1 MNVLLTRDHELRS
14 GWKFAAYALLFLVLL
29 IGAVFATGLIFDT
42 DSAPEDQLTALALQA
57 VVFFI
62 PAAGALAVM
71 ARFVEHR
78 PLWHFGVAL
87 HEKWPNDLGFGFFVG
102 LGMLVVLAA
111 GSFAF
116 GTLAVAWTG
125 SNATAPELTVTVLV
139 LLASAANEELMFRGY
154 PLQVLMR
161 GIGAWPAMVITSLI
175 FGGVHASNPNASP
188 LGTVNTFLA
197 GLMLS
202 LAYVKTRSL
211 WLPYGI
217 HIGWN
222 LGLGFIMGFPLS
234 GIDIASVWSSSA
246 TGPELI
252 LGGSYGPEGG
262 LLATFIFI
270 GAAVTIRA
278 AGAVDISPRMRAVL
292 AGGLREK

>member
-1 MNVLLTRDHELRS
+1 MNVLLTADHELRS
-14 GWKFAAYALLFLVLL
+14 GWKFVAYALLFFLLL
-29 IGAVFATGLIFDT
+29 IGAVFATGLIFER
-42 DSAPEDQLTALALQA
+42 DSAQEGQLTALALQA
-57 VVFFI
+57 LVFFI
-62 PAAGALAVM
+62 PATGALALVALM
-71 ARFVEHR
+71 VEHK
-78 PLWHFGVAL
+78 PIAYFGVML
-87 HEKWPNDLGFGFFVG
+87 HERWSRDLRFGILVAFAM
-102 LGMLVVLAA
+102 LGVLVA

-116 GTLAVAWTG
+116 GTLTIAWTAG
-125 SNATAPELTVTVLV
+125 KAPVLELITTVLV
-139 LLASAANEELMFRGY
+139 LAVSAANEELIFRGY

-161 GIGAWPAMVITSLI
+161 GIGAWPSMLVMSLI
-175 FGGVHASNPNASP
+175 FGLVHASNPNASS

-202 LAYVKTRSL
+202 IAYVKTRSL

-234 GIDIASVWSSSA
+234 GIGIASVWSSNA

-262 LLATFIFI
+262 LLATCIFV
-270 GAAVTIRA
+270 GAAITIRA
-278 AGAVDISPRMRAVL
+278 AGVVEISPKMRAAL
-292 AGGLREK
+292 AGGMKEK